1 MTGAALMVGVV
12 INIVD
17 PGDAFVYITSVAT
30 VGILW
35 VWGMV
40 AVAHLRFRRA
50 GHTAGESKF
59 ASPGY
64 PWSNYVVIAY
74 CLLVFVLLA
83 ITPDQRI
90 AVIAGVIWAAL
101 VALGWWRVSRSRH
114 RERRR
119 ERP

>member
-1 MTGAALMVGVV
+1 V
-12 INIVD
+12 I
-17 PGDAFVYITSVAT
+17 G
-30 VGILW
+30 
-35 VWGMV
+35 
-40 AVAHLRFRRA
+40 
-50 GHTAGESKF
+50 
-59 ASPGY
+59 
-64 PWSNYVVIAY
+64 Y

-114 RERRR
+114 HEERR